1 MKYTRKAF
9 TMIELVFV
17 IVVLGIL
24 SSIAISKMAVTRDDA
39 IVAKGRS
46 QVAAIRNAIILA
58 KNKQMMEGNTTR
70 ADTLDS
76 VSNQLFD
83 KSANGIVLLDYPVYD
98 KGADVDGNWNKTAA
112 NKYNFRVMQQ
122 NIPFTYTPADGKFDC
137 NHGHAT
143 TGANCK
149 LLTE

>member
-1 MKYTRKAF
+1 MKRSAF

-46 QVAAIRNAIILA
+46 QVSSIRNAIILA
-58 KNKQMMEGNTTR
+58 KNKQMMEGNTTKPN
-70 ADTLDS
+70 TLDS
-76 VSNQLFD
+76 TANQLFD

-98 KGADVDGNWNKTAA
+98 KGTGVDGNWHKTGL
-112 NKYNFRVMQQ
+112 NSYDFRVMQQ
-122 NIPFTYTPADGKFDC
+122 NVPFTYNSTDGKFDC
-137 NHGHAT
+137 DHAHAT
-143 TGANCK
+143 TGSNCK